1 VKSKLETLRSQIMLG
16 TLQQLKQASAN
27 GSAGFG
33 QLSNYE
39 GDTLRNSFAPLYQA
53 QSVEALRQALR
64 TVINTTEGSK
74 ERLKRG
80 FTRLYGQEPQIKSYH
95 TNAAL
100 QAQQPPSFASEG
112 EAQAAAAAGKI
123 KAGDKIIINGVKGTW
138 Q

>member
-1 VKSKLETLRSQIMLG
+1 
-16 TLQQLKQASAN
+16 
-27 GSAGFG
+27 
-33 QLSNYE
+33 LSNYE
-39 GDTLRNSFAPLYQA
+39 GDTLRYSQAPLQQA
-53 QSVEALRQALR
+53 QTIGALRDALK
-64 TVINTTEGSK
+64 TVIQTGEGSK
-74 ERLKRG
+74 DRLKRG

-112 EAQAAAAAGKI
+112 EAQAAAAARKI